1 MGGRSRRPLWRWRT
15 DKDDSGAALV
25 EFALV
30 LPLLMMIVLG
40 MVSAG
45 IGYNRKISM
54 THAAREAARYGATL
68 SVAVPGTLDAWLA
81 DVYQRVIDESTG
93 TLGAG
98 TPGLSICV
106 AYVHDGGSG
115 EDQTKSL
122 TTGSGYSLG
131 TRCFD
136 DGARPERRV
145 QVSVVRD
152 HEFNALFFTRTLS
165 IGSDAVARY
174 EAFLGAG

>member
-1 MGGRSRRPLWRWRT
+1 MGGRSRLRSWLRLRL
-15 DKDDSGAALV
+15 DESGAALV

-45 IGYNRKISM
+45 VGYNRKITI

-68 SVAVPGTLDAWLA
+68 SVAVPGTLEFWLD
-81 DVYQRVIDESTG
+81 DVYQRVVDEATG
-93 TLGAG
+93 TLDPLT
-98 TPGLSICV
+98 TPGLLICV

-122 TTGSGYSLG
+122 TTGLGYSTG

-136 DGARPERRV
+136 DGPRTERRV
-145 QVSVVRD
+145 QVRVERD
-152 HEFNALFFTRTLS
+152 HEFDALFWSTTLG
-165 IGSDAVARY
+165 IGTDAVARY
-174 EAFLGAG
+174 EAYLGAG

>member
-1 MGGRSRRPLWRWRT
+1 
-15 DKDDSGAALV
+15 
-25 EFALV
+25 
-30 LPLLMMIVLG
+30 MMIVLG

-45 IGYNRKISM
+45 VGYNRKITM

-68 SVAVPGTLDAWLA
+68 PVTIPGTLDLWLA
-81 DVYQRVIDESTG
+81 DVYQRVEDDATG
-93 TLGAG
+93 VLDPG
-98 TPGLSICV
+98 TPGLLICV

-122 TTGSGYSLG
+122 TTGTGYSLG

-136 DGARPERRV
+136 DGSRPERRV
-145 QVSVVRD
+145 QVRVERE
-152 HEFNALFFTRTLS
+152 HEFDALFWSHTLS
-165 IGSDAVARY
+165 IGTDAVARY

>member
-1 MGGRSRRPLWRWRT
+1 MGARSRLRSWLRLHLN
-15 DKDDSGAALV
+15 DAGAALV

-45 IGYNRKISM
+45 VGYNRKITM

-68 SVAVPGTLDAWLA
+68 PVTIPGTLDLWLA
-81 DVYQRVIDESTG
+81 DVHQRVEDEATG
-93 TLGAG
+93 VLDPG
-98 TPGLSICV
+98 TPGLLICV

-115 EDQTKSL
+115 EDQTKSFDG
-122 TTGSGYSLG
+122 TGYSLG

-136 DGARPERRV
+136 DGSRPERRV
-145 QVSVVRD
+145 QVRVERD
-152 HEFNALFFTRTLS
+152 HEFDALFWSRTLD